1 MKKYTKLAAGSLLF
15 IAGFIGI
22 QAEASGLVGQ
32 LTIFAVSL
40 SALLAGAALVKPYI
54 KEERI

>member
-1 MKKYTKLAAGSLLF
+1 MKKYIKATAGTLLF

-22 QAEASGLVGQ
+22 QAEAATFSGQ
-32 LTIFAVSL
+32 LL
-40 SALLAGAALVKPYI
+40 SVAISVAAILAGVRLVKPFI